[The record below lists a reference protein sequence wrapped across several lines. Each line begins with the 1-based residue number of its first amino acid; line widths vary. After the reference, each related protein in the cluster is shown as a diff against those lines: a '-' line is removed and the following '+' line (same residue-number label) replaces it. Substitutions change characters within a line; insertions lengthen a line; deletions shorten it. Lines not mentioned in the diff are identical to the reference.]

1 MTGLT
6 DTLGIYIHIPFC
18 ASKCGYC
25 DFYSSAMCEKE
36 MPRYQRAL
44 LAHMEETLDALPP
57 RLIDTVYF
65 GGGTPSYYGAKR
77 IIEALDV
84 IKSSGRLLRDAEI
97 TMEANPDSMRPK
109 DLRALRRAGVNRVSI
124 GMQSSNNDIL
134 KLIGRRHNFKQ
145 VQMAVRAARAAGFDN
160 VSLDLIYGLPSQTRS
175 DWEETLMRAMQ
186 LHPEHISG
194 YGLKLEPGTPMAKE
208 YADSPLIPD
217 DDTQADMYLAMVE
230 TLRQYGY
237 QQYEISNFCIAG
249 YESRHNLKYWQ
260 LDDYIGF
267 GPGAH
272 SCVDGLRYSYVRDRD
287 RYVRCVL
294 GGKGETDILDEYEKI
309 GDFERAAEY
318 LMLGMRT
325 TRGVC
330 RAEYSAI
337 YNSSFDGIEAALDD
351 YVRRGWAVKEED
363 RWHFTPSGFLI
374 SNTLIRAMLEAQT
387 DELAERAPW
396 MQPELD
402 RVERQELPQS
412 VDEAFEDTYRRS
424 VLLTEQEPEVKQEQG
439 FDL

>member
-1 MTGLT
+1 MS

-25 DFYSSAMCEKE
+25 DFYSSAACEKE

-44 LAHMEETLDALPP
+44 LAHIEETMEQLPP
-57 RLIDTVYF
+57 ALIDTVYF
-65 GGGTPSYYGAKR
+65 GGGTPSYYGARR
-77 IIEALDV
+77 IAELLDAL
-84 IKSSGRLLRDAEI
+84 KSSGRLLKDAEI

-109 DLRALRRAGVNRVSI
+109 DLRALRRAGVNRLSI
-124 GMQSSNNDIL
+124 GMQSANNDIL

-145 VQMAVRAARAAGFDN
+145 VQMAMHAARAAGFDN

-175 DWEETLMRAMQ
+175 DWEETLMRALQ

-194 YGLKLEPGTPMAKE
+194 YGLKLEPGTPMAEE
-208 YADSPLIPD
+208 YEGSPLIPD
-217 DDTQADMYLAMVE
+217 DDTQADMYLSMVE

-237 QQYEISNFCIAG
+237 QHYEISNFCIPG
-249 YESRHNLKYWQ
+249 YHSRHNMKYWR
-260 LDDYIGF
+260 LEDYVGF

-272 SCVDGLRYSYVRDRD
+272 SCIGNLRYSYVRDRE

-294 GGKGETDILDEYEKI
+294 GGQGSGDILDEYEKI
-309 GDFERAAEY
+309 GDFERASEY

-325 TRGVC
+325 MLGVS
-330 RAEYSAI
+330 REEYTAI
-337 YNSSFDGIEAALDD
+337 YNSSFDGIAAALDD
-351 YVRRGWAVKEED
+351 YVRRGWAVEED
-363 RWHFTPSGFLI
+363 GRWHFTPSGFLI

-402 RVERQELPQS
+402 RVERQELPES

-424 VLLTEQEPEVKQEQG
+424 VLLTAEEPDKEQG

>member
-1 MTGLT
+1 MS

-25 DFYSSAMCEKE
+25 DFYSSAACEKE

-44 LAHMEETLDALPP
+44 LAHIEETMEQLPP
-57 RLIDTVYF
+57 ALIDTVYF
-65 GGGTPSYYGAKR
+65 GGGTPSYYGARR
-77 IIEALDV
+77 IAELLDAL
-84 IKSSGRLLRDAEI
+84 KSSGRLLKDAEI

-109 DLRALRRAGVNRVSI
+109 DLRALRRAGVNRLSI
-124 GMQSSNNDIL
+124 GMQSANNDIL

-145 VQMAVRAARAAGFDN
+145 VQMAMHAARAAGFDN

-175 DWEETLMRAMQ
+175 DWEETLMRALQ

-194 YGLKLEPGTPMAKE
+194 YGLKLEPGTPMAEE
-208 YADSPLIPD
+208 YEGSPLIPD
-217 DDTQADMYLAMVE
+217 DDTQADMYLSMVE

-237 QQYEISNFCIAG
+237 QHYEISNFCIPG
-249 YESRHNLKYWQ
+249 YHSRHNMKYWR
-260 LDDYIGF
+260 LEDYVGF

-272 SCVDGLRYSYVRDRD
+272 SCIGNLRYSYVRDRE

-294 GGKGETDILDEYEKI
+294 GGQGSGDILDEYEKI
-309 GDFERAAEY
+309 GDFERASEY

-325 TRGVC
+325 MLGVS
-330 RAEYSAI
+330 REEYTAI
-337 YNSSFDGIEAALDD
+337 YNSSFDGIAAALDD
-351 YVRRGWAVKEED
+351 YVRRGWAVEENG

-402 RVERQELPQS
+402 RVERQELPES

-424 VLLTEQEPEVKQEQG
+424 VLLTQEEPDKEQG